1 MKLARMAILALIL
14 AILAYPAVA
23 AGPTPTPS
31 APQDRVQAVAR
42 TLWSPTL
49 GGGRLDK
56 CELKVCEQMRQ
67 DIARKLAAGETP
79 EQIRQDFVDLYGPQV
94 LGEPP
99 KRGIN
104 LLVWVLPAVGLLAG
118 AVWLY
123 FVMRR
128 WQASKPESIGV
139 NLSPEDEELREYLKQ
154 VEEDLEG
161 MRD

>member
-1 MKLARMAILALIL
+1 MKAVRAALLALAMIL
-14 AILAYPAVA
+14 LAYLPALA
-23 AGPTPTPS
+23 DGTPTP
-31 APQDRVQAVAR
+31 AVPQEKVQAVAR
-42 TLWSPTL
+42 TLWSPIL

-79 EQIRQDFVDLYGPQV
+79 EQIRQEFVSLYGPQV

-104 LLVWVLPAVGLLAG
+104 LLVWVLPAVGLLLG

-123 FVMRR
+123 FAMRR
-128 WQASKPESIGV
+128 WREPEPLAPTIS
-139 NLSPEDEELREYLKQ
+139 LEDEELREYLKQ
-154 VEEDLEG
+154 VEEDLDK
-161 MRD
+161 MRE